1 MASKKNWKIVFVLVA
16 LVQLS
21 VPAYMIFNSMETI
34 EMGKEFKFRT
44 APIDPIDPFRGK
56 YITLSYKDNTILST
70 DTSLRKLNE
79 IYVVVEDDSTG
90 MAVIKSF
97 HKDEPVEEMYYFKAG
112 IQAFYTRRQFRKKK
126 FSNTSREVS
135 NIDTIE
141 YRINF
146 PFERYY
152 MEESKAQVAED
163 VARNNSGNDIANV
176 YAKVSVYKG
185 NAVLQDVMIHDMPIT
200 EYVIKHLAGEIEGQ
214 DTLKIETTV
223 SAMESVEAAPPAPVM
238 EVPEDSLQSN

>member
-44 APIDPIDPFRGK
+44 APIDPVDPFRGK
-56 YITLSYKDNTILST
+56 YITLNYKDNTILST
-70 DTSLRKLNE
+70 DTSLRNLNE
-79 IYVVVEDDSTG
+79 IYVVVEEDSAG
-90 MAVIKSF
+90 MAVIKSI
-97 HKDEPVEEMYYFKAG
+97 HKDEPVEEMYYFKAELRF
-112 IQAFYTRRQFRKKK
+112 ASRQFISRK
-126 FSNTSREVS
+126 FRNTSNTII
-135 NIDTIE
+135 NQDTIE
-141 YRINF
+141 YRVNF

-152 MEESKAQVAED
+152 MEESKSQVAED
-163 VARNNSGNDIANV
+163 VARNNSGNSIANV

-214 DTLKIETTV
+214 DTLKVETTV
-223 SAMESVEAAPPAPVM
+223 SAMESVESAPPAPVM